1 MDRVIG
7 LSELNVRVS
16 AGTAVLHIRV
26 RGTAFDR
33 YYYYIKWEGVHR
45 QNWREYF
52 PWRFIELRGKVGKFG
67 VDKNFPNRAK
77 RWFHARVR
85 GEGEKNLYR
94 GVHGVAQGKAT
105 IFLQ

>member
-52 PWRFIELRGKVGKFG
+52 PWRFIELRGKVGDWGLTGKTLNSQPSAISK
-67 VDKNFPNRAK
+67 DISENRLASY
-77 RWFHARVR
+77 HS
-85 GEGEKNLYR
+85 
-94 GVHGVAQGKAT
+94 
-105 IFLQ
+105 LQRD